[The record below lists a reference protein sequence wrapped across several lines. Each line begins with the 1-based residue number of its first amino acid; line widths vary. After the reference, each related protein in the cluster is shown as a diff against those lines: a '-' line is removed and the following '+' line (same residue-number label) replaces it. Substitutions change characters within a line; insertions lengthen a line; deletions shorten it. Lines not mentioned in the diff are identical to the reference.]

1 MEMLSEYREKYLH
14 GAIKNKY
21 WNINEWAV
29 FSSTHYPGEYL
40 CPNTVREW
48 IKNFTKKHGLPTF
61 HPHQFR
67 HTSISLQLQ
76 AGISVPDIAKRA
88 GHSRPDVTLGIYAHT
103 LRNNDK
109 HISEVVTQAIPQLP
123 KVKEA

>member
-1 MEMLSEYREKYLH
+1 M
-14 GAIKNKY
+14 
-21 WNINEWAV
+21 AV
-29 FSSTHYPGEYL
+29 FSSTKYGGEYMF
-40 CPNTVREW
+40 PNTVREW
-48 IKNFTKKHGLPTF
+48 LKSFVKRHNLPKF

-88 GHSRPDVTLGIYAHT
+88 GHARPDVTLGIYAHT

-109 HISEVVTQAIPQLP
+109 HISEVVTQAIPHLP
-123 KVKEA
+123 LVKEA